1 MAELNYREILEHI
14 LLEYTEIPYA
24 LGDIKTEAV
33 FDREK
38 DRYLLVNIGWDQG
51 KRIHGSL
58 VHIDIINGKFWIQR
72 DGTEEGIAVA
82 LTKKGIPKD
91 HIVLAF
97 RPPEIRE
104 HTGFAVA

>member
-1 MAELNYREILEHI
+1 MADLDYRACLETILS
-14 LLEYTEIPYA
+14 EYTEIPYA
-24 LGDIKTEAV
+24 YGDITTEAV

-51 KRIHGSL
+51 KRIHGTL
-58 VHIDIINGKFWIQR
+58 VHVDIIDGKYWIQR

-82 LTKKGIPKD
+82 LTRAGIPKD
-91 HIVLAF
+91 RIVLAF
-97 RPPEIRE
+97 RPPEIRQ

>member
-1 MAELNYREILEHI
+1 MAELNYREVLEQI
-14 LLEYTEIPYA
+14 LLEYTKIPYA
-24 LGDIKTEAV
+24 FGDITTEAV
-33 FDREK
+33 FDHDK
-38 DRYLLVNIGWDQG
+38 DRYLLVNVGWDQG

-58 VHIDIINGKFWIQR
+58 VHIDIIDGKFWIQR

-82 LTKKGIPKD
+82 LTRAGIPKD

-97 RPPEIRE
+97 RPPEMRI